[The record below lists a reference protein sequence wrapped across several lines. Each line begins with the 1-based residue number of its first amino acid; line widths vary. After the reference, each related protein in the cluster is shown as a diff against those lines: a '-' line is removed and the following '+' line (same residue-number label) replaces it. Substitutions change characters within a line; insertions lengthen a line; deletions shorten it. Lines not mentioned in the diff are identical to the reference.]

1 MTTAYPYYYSW
12 KNNPKRASLY
22 GRKLRVIARTGKM
35 NSAVVRFGDTGQME
49 VISRNAIRK
58 GKEGNNANIK
68 GGCSRVR
75 RGNI

>member
-1 MTTAYPYYYSW
+1 
-12 KNNPKRASLY
+12 
-22 GRKLRVIARTGKM
+22 LRVIARTGKM
-35 NSAVVRFGDTGQME
+35 NSAVVSFGDIGQME